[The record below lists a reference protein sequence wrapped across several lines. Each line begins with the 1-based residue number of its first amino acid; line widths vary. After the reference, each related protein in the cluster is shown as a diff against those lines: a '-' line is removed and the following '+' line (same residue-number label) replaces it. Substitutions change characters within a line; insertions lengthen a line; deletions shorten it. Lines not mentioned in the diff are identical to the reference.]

1 MVGGKN
7 LLITS
12 RLVQDFFHQPYAS
25 KVPYA
30 SPVFFSFHP
39 TKLQQK
45 GTGHHEHDA
54 PAPAPFALAKV
65 NEEHTTDVP
74 GKTVANCFWLVLVES
89 FLNQNLESI
98 PIEKIYN
105 TYAYS
110 VF

>member
-74 GKTVANCFWLVLVES
+74 GKNRGQLFLVGSCGELFKPES
-89 FLNQNLESI
+89 RIYTYRKNL
-98 PIEKIYN
+98 
-105 TYAYS
+105 
-110 VF
+110 